1 MKLLAF
7 FIYIICSSTSYSQTL
22 VIGSSKYN
30 PPFESWANKDNL
42 YYAYGYDIDFMNEI
56 CRRSNYSCQYKAFGF
71 DELFTVLKEH
81 KIDLVI
87 SSIIVTDSRKRQ
99 FAFSLPYLESNAQ
112 YMANVNS
119 RIAKITDIHGK
130 KVGARQG
137 TPYGQLAKIV
147 TQNNTI
153 VFYNSIEDMFLALKE
168 NKVDVCILDYET
180 AKNWSALNAGIYK
193 LIGKKIPIGDG
204 YAIMLNLDQQNL
216 KEKIN
221 RTILEMQEDGTF
233 LRTYSQYF

>member
-1 MKLLAF
+1 M
-7 FIYIICSSTSYSQTL
+7 
-22 VIGSSKYN
+22 
-30 PPFESWANKDNL
+30 
-42 YYAYGYDIDFMNEI
+42 
-56 CRRSNYSCQYKAFGF
+56 
-71 DELFTVLKEH
+71 
-81 KIDLVI
+81 
-87 SSIIVTDSRKRQ
+87 
-99 FAFSLPYLESNAQ
+99 LE
-112 YMANVNS
+112 
-119 RIAKITDIHGK
+119 
-130 KVGARQG
+130 
-137 TPYGQLAKIV
+137 
-147 TQNNTI
+147 
-153 VFYNSIEDMFLALKE
+153 IEDMFLALKE